1 MSNNDIKID
10 RTIKY
15 VPTSTI
21 KPTVSSSQGG
31 LSKALDQSLKEN
43 YKERVESLFNDIK
56 REVAGILEGVDLVK
70 FERYRTLISELLA
83 EVVNNAFSIN
93 REYIFDKF
101 GKQRVYSTV
110 SVIDE
115 KLDKL
120 AAELLESNMEVIKF
134 LERMDEIRGLIT
146 DLLY

>member
-1 MSNNDIKID
+1 MSNNEIKIE

-15 VPTSTI
+15 IPQSVQ
-21 KPTVSSSQGG
+21 KPTAGSSSGVFKQ
-31 LSKALDQSLKEN
+31 ALDQSLREN

-56 REVAGILEGVDLVK
+56 REVAGIMDGVDFVK
-70 FERYRTLISELLA
+70 FERYRTLIRDLLA
-83 EVVNNAFSIN
+83 EVVNNAFSVS
-93 REYIFDKF
+93 REYIFDKQ

-120 AAELLESNMEVIKF
+120 ASELLTSNMEVIKF

-146 DLLY
+146 DLLF

>member
-1 MSNNDIKID
+1 MSNNEIKID

-15 VPTSTI
+15 VPPSTI
-21 KPTVSSSQGG
+21 KPAVGG
-31 LSKALDQSLKEN
+31 SLGGFKQALDQSLKEN
-43 YKERVESLFNDIK
+43 YKERVDSLFNDIK
-56 REVAGILEGVDLVK
+56 REVSAIIDGVDLVK
-70 FERYRTLISELLA
+70 FERYRTLISDLLA

-93 REYIFDKF
+93 REYIFDKY

-120 AAELLESNMEVIKF
+120 ASELLKSNMEVIKF

-146 DLLY
+146 DLLF